1 MTGPGFDFHYLFD
14 INRNTAMY
22 AKPSIFLAFLAI
34 LACQAGQEE
43 DYSRLRQDMVT
54 YQLAGRDINDK
65 KVLEAMA
72 RVPRHLFVGP
82 ALRGQAYDDYPL
94 PIGEGQTI
102 SQPYIVAFMTQSLEV
117 KSGQKVLEIGTG
129 SGYQAAVLACLTD
142 KVYSIEILCSLAE
155 RADALLRQLGYKVR
169 VKCGDGYYGWPE
181 EAPFQAILITSAAE
195 RIPEPL
201 LKQLA
206 EGGRLIMPLAGPSL
220 GQVLILVTK
229 TRGQAFVRRL
239 LDVRFVPM
247 TGEIE
252 KRKKGRLP

>member
-1 MTGPGFDFHYLFD
+1 MV
-14 INRNTAMY
+14 
-22 AKPSIFLAFLAI
+22 AI
-34 LACQAGQEE
+34 
-43 DYSRLRQDMVT
+43 
-54 YQLAGRDINDK
+54 QLAGRDISEK
-65 KVLEAMA
+65 KVLEAMG

-82 ALRGQAYDDYPL
+82 ALQDQAYDDYPL

-102 SQPYIVAFMTQSLEV
+102 SQPYIVAFMTQALDV
-117 KSGQKVLEIGTG
+117 KPGQKVLEIGTG

-155 RADALLRQLGYKVR
+155 RADALLRQLGYEVK

-181 EAPFQAILITSAAE
+181 EAPFKAILITSAAG

-206 EGGRLIMPLAGPSL
+206 EGGRLVMPLAGPSL

-229 TRGQAFVRRL
+229 VRGQAVIRPL

-247 TGEIE
+247 TGEVE
-252 KRKKGRLP
+252 KKKEGRLP

>member
-1 MTGPGFDFHYLFD
+1 MPTKLGV
-14 INRNTAMY
+14 
-22 AKPSIFLAFLAI
+22 FLAFSVF

-43 DYSRLRQDMVT
+43 GYSRLRQDMVA
-54 YQLAGRDINDK
+54 YQLAGRDISDK
-65 KVLEAMA
+65 KVLEAMGK
-72 RVPRHLFVGP
+72 VPRHLFVSP
-82 ALRGQAYDDYPL
+82 ALRDQAYEDYPL
-94 PIGEGQTI
+94 PIGQGQTI

-117 KSGQKVLEIGTG
+117 KPGQKVLEIGTG
-129 SGYQAAVLACLTD
+129 SGYQAAVLACLTE

-155 RADALLRQLGYKVR
+155 RANALLRQLGYKVE

-220 GQVLILVTK
+220 DQVLVLVTK
-229 TRGQAFVRRL
+229 TRGQATLRQL

-247 TGEIE
+247 TGEVE
-252 KRKKGRLP
+252 KRKKGGRLP